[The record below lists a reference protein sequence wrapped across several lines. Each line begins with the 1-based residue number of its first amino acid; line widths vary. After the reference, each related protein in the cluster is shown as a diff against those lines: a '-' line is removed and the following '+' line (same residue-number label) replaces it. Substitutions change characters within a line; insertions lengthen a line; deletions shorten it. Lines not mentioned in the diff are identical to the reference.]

1 MVVHG
6 KDQRVNMEKT
16 KIMVCGKDLH
26 SLKDSGKHPCGV
38 CRKGVGCNSILCE
51 GCQSWIHKKCSGIKN
66 KLKANP
72 MFRCKRCLGLC
83 RPIDGRPEKQVTLAD
98 KQLEVVESFRYLG
111 DEICPGGGCALATIA
126 RTRAAWGKFREL
138 LPLLTSSTI
147 SLARRGKLY
156 DIVVRGTLLHA
167 SECWPLRREEI
178 QRLLRN
184 ERAMLRW
191 MLKVKIE
198 DNVSL
203 STMCAKLNLAPL
215 QSKLRLNR
223 LRWYGHVVR
232 SENWINSCFHLEVD
246 GFKGKGRPR
255 KTWIETINEDLKE
268 WNIDSD
274 VIKDRPIWKNNLK
287 TAMKSPTRRN
297 RGMVAQS
304 G

>member
-1 MVVHG
+1 M
-6 KDQRVNMEKT
+6 
-16 KIMVCGKDLH
+16 
-26 SLKDSGKHPCGV
+26 
-38 CRKGVGCNSILCE
+38 
-51 GCQSWIHKKCSGIKN
+51 
-66 KLKANP
+66 
-72 MFRCKRCLGLC
+72 
-83 RPIDGRPEKQVTLAD
+83 
-98 KQLEVVESFRYLG
+98 
-111 DEICPGGGCALATIA
+111 
-126 RTRAAWGKFREL
+126 
-138 LPLLTSSTI
+138 
-147 SLARRGKLY
+147 
-156 DIVVRGTLLHA
+156 
-167 SECWPLRREEI
+167 

-215 QSKLRLNR
+215 QSNLRLNR

-246 GFKGKGRPR
+246 SFKGRGHPR
-255 KTWIETINEDLKE
+255 KTWIETINKDLKE

-287 TAMKSPTRRN
+287 TAMKSPTCGN
-297 RGMVAQS
+297 CGMVAQI

>member
-1 MVVHG
+1 
-6 KDQRVNMEKT
+6 
-16 KIMVCGKDLH
+16 
-26 SLKDSGKHPCGV
+26 
-38 CRKGVGCNSILCE
+38 
-51 GCQSWIHKKCSGIKN
+51 
-66 KLKANP
+66 
-72 MFRCKRCLGLC
+72 MFRCKRCLVLC
-83 RPIDGRPEKQVTLAD
+83 RPINGRSEKQVTLAD
-98 KQLEVVESFRYLG
+98 KPLEVVELFRYLG

-138 LPLLTSSTI
+138 LPHLTSSTI
-147 SLARRGKLY
+147 SLARRGKSY

-167 SECWPLRREEI
+167 SECWPLRREEM
-178 QRLLRN
+178 QRLLGN

-246 GFKGKGRPR
+246 GFKG
-255 KTWIETINEDLKE
+255 
-268 WNIDSD
+268 
-274 VIKDRPIWKNNLK
+274 
-287 TAMKSPTRRN
+287 
-297 RGMVAQS
+297 RG
-304 G
+304 